1 MNTGTAETQLEHNR
15 KGLEGLKP
23 IPMHHSSAPPWSR
36 VRSRREN
43 QEQAALFRR
52 GSQPP
57 FSILMVFLHFINIFP
72 QSEKNKPPWKSG
84 QTQHAH
90 LLQEPT
96 CTALVHSVWCLSSQI
111 KPFLIWHEGRD
122 PQGSEEQLQLPPS
135 ASSMASPA
143 TQTARAGSALL
154 PGATHPH
161 SSSLAASR
169 LTVPHPSLFQ
179 LPGLPEQTIHSQC

>member
-1 MNTGTAETQLEHNR
+1 
-15 KGLEGLKP
+15 
-23 IPMHHSSAPPWSR
+23 
-36 VRSRREN
+36 
-43 QEQAALFRR
+43 
-52 GSQPP
+52 
-57 FSILMVFLHFINIFP
+57 MVFLHFINIFP
-72 QSEKNKPPWKSG
+72 QSEKNKPPRKSG
-84 QTQHAH
+84 QTHHAH

-111 KPFLIWHEGRD
+111 KPFLIWHEGKD
-122 PQGSEEQLQLPPS
+122 PQGSEEQLQPPPS

-179 LPGLPEQTIHSQC
+179 LPGPPEQTIHSQCQVSPLLSSVTITFFLFTTLSTKRIQDSQAPLKIHSGPTLKKGKKTPNLRKETH